1 MRKSIYIIGAAIA
14 AVAAPALASWSI
26 DDGGLGFVGKGDVQL
41 ALGLNNAQMQAQAQ
55 ARGLSFTYSDMAT
68 ATVYCFK
75 YHEETRT
82 KEAWTDYK
90 DFLRER
96 DLSAS
101 VDYTARNTKQVN
113 GFILKGWIGSP
124 SISGDE
130 FVCPGGFEPDYEN
143 AADNGADAGANYV
156 ITGATGGE
164 LKVNGV
170 ALDPLMR
177 L

>member
-1 MRKSIYIIGAAIA
+1 MRKSSYIIGAALA

-41 ALGLNNAQMQAQAQ
+41 ALGLNNAQMQAQAS
-55 ARGLSFTYSDMAT
+55 GLSFTYSDVAT
-68 ATVYCFK
+68 AMVYCFK
-75 YHEETRT
+75 YHPETRN

-96 DLSAS
+96 GLSAS
-101 VDYTARNTKQVN
+101 VDYTARNAKQVN
-113 GFILKGWIGSP
+113 GFILNGWIGSP
-124 SISGDE
+124 NISGDE
-130 FVCPGGFEPDYEN
+130 FVCPGGFEPDYET
-143 AADNGADAGANYV
+143 AADNGADAGTNYV